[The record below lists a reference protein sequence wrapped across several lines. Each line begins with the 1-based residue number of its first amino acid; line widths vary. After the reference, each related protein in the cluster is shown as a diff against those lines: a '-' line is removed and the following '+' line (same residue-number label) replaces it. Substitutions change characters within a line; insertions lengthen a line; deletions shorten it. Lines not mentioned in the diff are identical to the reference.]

1 MSHPFEYLKEQ
12 EFILYNQYDRDL
24 SGKDGR
30 YAIRVEL
37 PTIES
42 FFGLPWDEGIK
53 LIDGYGLP
61 PEKQKFSHYMDDLEL
76 FKTPDKLQNLIDTMR
91 TSLTEKAKGK
101 PTSPTP
107 DQLFDILEQNPHE
120 YKEEIEFI
128 MIQQKRSFQ
137 GYWCFIKGRPTY
149 IDGDHYTYLTDADI
163 ANPFRDDGRPF
174 YRDIDRRTWI
184 FLKWA
189 ETTTDS
195 YFRFEVQTRVNGV
208 YTEKYF
214 NKKQEAVRWARKNGA
229 PFQVEEGDFY
239 LDMKR
244 RTVSGVVWATRRGQ
258 GKTYMLGHKGIKR
271 VMRIKNGRFVIQAR
285 SYETA
290 RDDVYT
296 EKVKMPFQSMRF
308 WYKPTHQ
315 VQASDILFYPKNS
328 AVLSGEVPPHNGRIF
343 VRSSENTAVDGNRT
357 HVYGNDESGKDE
369 SGQVLNDHNDT
380 VKHMLSLAGEI
391 IGLAMYFS
399 TFGQFEKGGKA
410 FFDLF
415 MASIFH
421 KSNELGRTPTG
432 MVGLFNPAFDGY
444 DDCID
449 EFGESIIEDPQVPYI
464 NLLGKRMERG
474 AKSTLMIER
483 DSLKESGNYILLNKE
498 IRNNPFNIRE
508 AARKASATDTVD
520 LEVVNKRI
528 EFLEFDDEAPKPRY
542 VNLEWVGGRRT
553 IHEEVNGKL
562 VDTGRIADVYIH
574 TPEDEKKGR
583 FKFYLSPPEEC
594 ANRKVFDQF
603 SGQWG
608 PDPIFKHRNLI
619 GSDPFAMDKKD
630 TTGKVLSKG
639 GGVGFY
645 KRDLQVD
652 PDDLQRHWWRSHR
665 TMFTYNHRADTT
677 EEYCDDMLKA
687 AVFLSCP
694 VSTER
699 NVTRVIEFFRMW
711 NCSGYLLHLT
721 DPITGMPDPVP
732 GVRTQGDTKQ
742 NLFSQVRDYAK
753 YHGHREE
760 SLDLLEQIRD
770 CETFDDLTD
779 NDLVAALGVLLIGLG
794 SMQIDRVEENDNF
807 LDMSGEMMY
816 VA

>member
-1 MSHPFEYLKEQ
+1 MSHPYPYVKEQ
-12 EFILYNQYDRDL
+12 EIVLFNQYDRDL
-24 SGKDGR
+24 SGKDGK

-37 PTIES
+37 PTVES
-42 FFGLPWDEGIK
+42 FYGLPWDEAIK

-61 PEKQKFSHYMDDLEL
+61 PEKQKFTHYHDTLGL
-76 FKTPDKLQNLIDTMR
+76 YKTPDKLQNLIDTMR
-91 TSLTEKAKGK
+91 IELTGKAKGK
-101 PTSPTP
+101 PTAPSP
-107 DQLFDILEQNPHE
+107 DQLFDILETKPHE

-128 MIQQKRSFQ
+128 MLQQKRSFQ
-137 GYWCFIKGRPTY
+137 GYWMFIRGKPTY

-163 ANPFRDDGRPF
+163 VNPFREDGKPF
-174 YRDIDRRTWI
+174 YRDIDRRTFL

-195 YFRFEVQTRVNGV
+195 YFAFEVITRIKGELA
-208 YTEKYF
+208 TRYF
-214 NKKQEAVRWARKNGA
+214 NKRPEAIRWAKKSGA
-229 PFQVEEGDFY
+229 PFQITPGDFY

-258 GKTYMLGHKGIKR
+258 GKTYIMGHKGVKR
-271 VMRIKNGRFVIQAR
+271 AMRIKNGKFIIQAR

-315 VQASDILFYPKNS
+315 VQQSDILFYPKNQ
-328 AVLSGEVPPHNGRIF
+328 ATLSGEVMPHNGRVF
-343 VRSSENTAVDGNRT
+343 VRSSEMNSVDGNRT
-357 HVYGNDESGKDE
+357 QAYGNDESGKDE
-369 SGQVLNDHNDT
+369 SGQVLNDFNAT

-391 IGLAMYFS
+391 IGFAMYFS
-399 TFGQFEKGGKA
+399 TFGEFEKGGRA

-415 MASIFH
+415 LASIFH
-421 KSNELGRTPTG
+421 KSNDLGRTPTG

-449 EFGESIIEDPQVPYI
+449 EFGDSVIEDPEKPYV
-464 NLLGKRMERG
+464 NLLGKSMERG
-474 AKSTLMIER
+474 AKSVLQIKR
-483 DSLKESGNYILLNKE
+483 DSLKEEGRWVDLNQE
-498 IRNNPFNIRE
+498 IRNDPFNIRE

-528 EFLEFDDEAPKPRY
+528 EYLEFDDEAPRPRC
-542 VNLEWVGGRRT
+542 VNLEWAGGRRT
-553 IHEEVNGKL
+553 IHEEQNGKL
-562 VDTGRIADVYIH
+562 VDTGRLADVLIV
-574 TPEDEKKGR
+574 TPQDEKKGR
-583 FKFYLSPPEEC
+583 FKFYLTPPEDC
-594 ANRKVFDQF
+594 ANRKTFDQF

-608 PDPIFKHRNLI
+608 PDSLFKHRNLI

-639 GGVGFY
+639 GGIGFW

-652 PDDLQRHWWRSHR
+652 PDDLQRHWWKSHR

-687 AVFLSCP
+687 CVLLSCP

-699 NVTRVIEFFRMW
+699 NVTRVIEKFREW
-711 NCSGYLLHLT
+711 KCSGYLLHLT
-721 DPITGMPDPVP
+721 DPITGAPDPVP
-732 GVRTQGDTKQ
+732 GVRTQGEMKQ
-742 NLFSQVRDYAK
+742 NLFSHVRDYAK

-770 CETFDDLTD
+770 CETLEDLTD
-779 NDLVAALGVLLIGLG
+779 NDLVAALGVLLIGVG
-794 SMQIDRVEENDNF
+794 SRQVDKVEENSEY
-807 LDMSGEMMY
+807 LDMSDEAMY
-816 VA
+816 